1 MFRFTESHSPGMV
14 WIGKD
19 PKDHLV
25 PTPWHKQDSWEFGL
39 PVAELLEGPLRGNHI
54 LLNQP
59 TLAAKGVFP
68 PVCVISEGGW
78 SSSADGGSCCQQW
91 SGRAWLLPSPL
102 GLKPGR
108 KGWSLEQHQH
118 CQTAHFQC
126 SEMKNDPSRNQAGN
140 LIFPRKPLKES
151 ASSLRLLLAA
161 LDHHFP
167 GHREEPRQ
175 SLSWLCPF
183 NKHQFLCV
191 LPAWH
196 VQ

>member
-1 MFRFTESHSPGMV
+1 MLWVG
-14 WIGKD
+14 GD
-19 PKDHLV
+19 LKDHLV
-25 PTPWHKQDSWEFGL
+25 PTPCHKQDSQEFGFL
-39 PVAELLEGPLRGNHI
+39 VAELLEEPLRGTHI
-54 LLNQP
+54 LFSQP
-59 TLAAKGVFP
+59 ILAAKRVFP
-68 PVCVISEGGW
+68 PVCVISERGW
-78 SSSADGGSCCQQW
+78 SSSADGVSCCQQW
-91 SGRAWLLPSPL
+91 SGRASLLPSAL

-108 KGWSLEQHQH
+108 EGWSLEQQQHQH

-151 ASSLRLLLAA
+151 PSSHGLVLAA
-161 LDHHFP
+161 LDQYFP

-191 LPAWH
+191 FPAWH